1 MAAVEDMKS
10 ILEDNELD
18 LNDEE
23 EPEFVLNSDDDSSYE
38 GEEIDDSSSRTLF
51 FLCEEGQLD
60 IALQRVKTWDREF
73 PANASTTI
81 PSNELA
87 AIQQELF
94 RKDPNTGNYCLHE
107 ILAGGTSG
115 RSAPELVKRL
125 VQRYTTMKFTKHK
138 NYRTV
143 FLAQPRGSHR
153 RTILHWCAWCKTTP
167 NILRMVLNACPE
179 AMCLRDDKAHFRRTP
194 LEIAQRYWKDDEIT
208 RILKA
213 ALQSYLPHRIQF
225 CVHLCAQRLFVRPI
239 CSVDSND
246 KTKTT
251 DQHPRVALLKPFDKK
266 DRRTAGLSPRSWF
279 VASVLGYALQREM
292 KGVAQHIISFVGC
305 GAKLEPKH
313 KKKRKRKSKSNKT

>member
-1 MAAVEDMKS
+1 MDMES
-10 ILEDNELD
+10 IPEEEEQDMNE
-18 LNDEE
+18 EE
-23 EPEFVLNSDDDSSYE
+23 EPEFVLDSDDDSSYE
-38 GEEIDDSSSRTLF
+38 SEEEDDRSSRTLL

-60 IALQRVKTWDREF
+60 IALQRVQTWDRDF
-73 PANASTTI
+73 PANATI

-87 AIQQELF
+87 NIQQELF

-115 RSAPELVKRL
+115 RSAPELVERL
-125 VQRYTTMKFTKHK
+125 VQRYTTMAFTNQK

-167 NILRMVLNACPE
+167 HILRLVLNACPE

-208 RILKA
+208 RMLKA
-213 ALQSYLPHRIQF
+213 ALKIFLPYRIQF
-225 CVHLCAQRLFVRPI
+225 CVHLCVQRLFVTPDN
-239 CSVDSND
+239 SMDSRND
-246 KTKTT
+246 TTTT
-251 DQHPRVALLKPFDKK
+251 DPPRAALLKPFDKK

-279 VASVLGYALQREM
+279 VASVLGYAIQREM
-292 KGVAQHIISFVGC
+292 KGVAQNIISFVGR
-305 GAKLEPKH
+305 GAKLEPKQ
-313 KKKRKRKSKSNKT
+313 KKKRKRKAKQMGRGREKRV